1 MAPRAFIFDL
11 DGTVYRGGEA
21 IPGAA
26 EFLNRLTHDGVP
38 FLFVTNRG
46 NRTPSEITMQMIEMG
61 IPCVEDM
68 ILTSAQATAAY
79 LGQVKAYVVGEKGV
93 EEALANVGA
102 EVVEENPDVVIIS
115 YDTSFSY
122 EKLTK
127 AVRHVLAGARLI
139 ATNADNIITVEDGIL
154 PEAGPLVAAVEN
166 ATGEKAKVI
175 GKPNRFILDEAAS
188 RLKVAPEN
196 CIVVGDFLMTDI
208 LAAQNAQMVSVLI
221 LTGVSKREDI
231 ARAPCSPTWIVA
243 DYSELESEVYL
254 RRHPTHEH
262 SVSD

>member
-1 MAPRAFIFDL
+1 MATRAFIIDL
-11 DGTVYRGGEA
+11 DGTVYRGGAA

-26 EFLNRLTHDGVP
+26 KFLNRLTRDGVP

-46 NRTPSEITMQMIEMG
+46 NRTPAEVANQLNELG
-61 IPCVEDM
+61 IPCSEDM
-68 ILTSAQATAAY
+68 VLTSAQATAAY
-79 LGQVKAYVVGEKGV
+79 VGAVKAYVIGEKGV

-102 EVVEENPDVVIIS
+102 EIVEENPDVVIIS
-115 YDTSFSY
+115 YDTSFNY

-166 ATGEKAKVI
+166 ATGHKAKVI
-175 GKPNRFILDEAAS
+175 GKPNRLILDEAAL
-188 RLKVAPEN
+188 RLKVAPED
-196 CIVVGDFLMTDI
+196 CVVVGDFLMTDI
-208 LAAQNAQMVSVLI
+208 LAAHNARMVSVLI

-231 ARAPCSPTWIVA
+231 VTAPCSPSWIVEN
-243 DYSELESEVYL
+243 YSELESVVYPRL
-254 RRHPTHEH
+254 KSR
-262 SVSD
+262 